1 MAQGFKNK
9 GSSRPVKKS
18 KGSLI
23 RKAQANRGKM
33 NKGSVVKLPKKHFVL
48 EAKDDRALSKEIAKA
63 SESKVAAKLL
73 QNGSKLAM
81 TDLMSKGKQIN
92 REKRRNEL
100 KKKVSKVDQKINRLE
115 MKMNK

>member
-1 MAQGFKNK
+1 MASNLQVGDRVLVVNK
-9 GSSRPVKKS
+9 KETGGP
-18 KGSLI
+18 
-23 RKAQANRGKM
+23 Q
-33 NKGSVVKLPKKHFVL
+33 KLRSYYEQEIYTVL
-48 EAKDDRALSKEIAKA
+48 EAKDERALSKEIARA

-73 QNGSKLAM
+73 QNGSKLNM
-81 TDLMSKGKQIN
+81 NDLMSKGKEIN